1 MDPKLQKLRQTAV
14 MLSGSFFFLV
24 GMLAFTLN
32 NMITQR
38 ETKVALDEAT
48 KHPLALPLMGAALL
62 TAILSFVMKKVLTP
76 KASHMDTLRER
87 MSGAQGGA
95 DPQRASR
102 FFAAHIVAYA
112 LSEAVGILGFVLGM
126 SAGNFEIAVPFFA
139 VSLLLFA
146 VHFPRAESWK

>member
-1 MDPKLQKLRQTAV
+1 MDPKLDKMRQTAV

-32 NMITQR
+32 NMMMAR
-38 ETKVALDEAT
+38 EVKVPVEEAM
-48 KHPLALPLMGAALL
+48 KHPLALPLIAVAVV
-62 TAILSFVMKKVLTP
+62 TAILSFVMKNVLTP
-76 KASHMDTLRER
+76 KSSHMDTLRER
-87 MSGAQGGA
+87 MSGQGGM

-112 LSEAVGILGFVLGM
+112 LSESVAIFGFVLGM

-146 VHFPRAESWK
+146 VHFPRGDWK